1 MITAYLLGELSD
13 AEQEAMEVRYF
24 TDDALF
30 EQLLAIED
38 DLIDR
43 YARGQITAS
52 ERQRFERHFMKSP
65 APGHLV
71 SPLLIGRLERHFM
84 KSPARRKRVRFA
96 DALLRHIGALAA
108 DVRRQR
114 LSWWRELMMLLRAKG
129 PD

>member
-1 MITAYLLGELSD
+1 MTDQSKDPKMITAYLLGELSD
-13 AEQEAMEVRYF
+13 AEQEEMEVRYF

-65 APGHLV
+65 A
-71 SPLLIGRLERHFM
+71 
-84 KSPARRKRVRFA
+84 RRKRVRFA
-96 DALLRHIGALAA
+96 SALLRHIGALAA

>member
-13 AEQEAMEVRYF
+13 AEQEEMEVRYF

-65 APGHLV
+65 A
-71 SPLLIGRLERHFM
+71 
-84 KSPARRKRVRFA
+84 RRKLVRFA
-96 DALLRHIGALAA
+96 DVLLRHIGSLAA
-108 DVRRQR
+108 VVRRQR
-114 LSWWRELMMLLRAKG
+114 IMWWRDLRVVL
-129 PD
+129 

>member
-1 MITAYLLGELSD
+1 MTDQSNDSKMITAYLLGELSEP
-13 AEQEAMEVRYF
+13 EQEEIEVRYF

-43 YARGQITAS
+43 YARGQMSDS
-52 ERQRFERHFMKSP
+52 ER
-65 APGHLV
+65 L
-71 SPLLIGRLERHFM
+71 RLERHFM
-84 KSPARRKRVRFA
+84 KSPMRRKRVRFA
-96 DALLRHIGALAA
+96 AALLRHIGALAA

-114 LSWWRELMMLLRAKG
+114 LSWWRELRMLLRAKG

>member
-13 AEQEAMEVRYF
+13 AEQEEIEVRYF

-43 YARGQITAS
+43 YVRGQITDS
-52 ERQRFERHFMKSP
+52 ER
-65 APGHLV
+65 L
-71 SPLLIGRLERHFM
+71 RLERHFM

-96 DALLRHIGALAA
+96 EALLRHVGVLAA
-108 DVRRQR
+108 DVHRQR
-114 LSWWRELMMLLRAKG
+114 LSWWRELMTLMRPKG
-129 PD
+129 LD